1 MVSFFVK
8 LVCEVVENRCDYDD
22 GRKLLVQAA
31 ALQAPRIARTSADSL
46 SEPNRT

>member
-31 ALQAPRIARTSADSL
+31 ALQAPKER
-46 SEPNRT
+46 PNERGLIIGA